1 MKLSFTKM
9 QGCANDYIYLDCR
22 TSGVPENI
30 AALSERLSRRHF
42 SIGADGIICICAPV
56 TAGADAMMRIFNA
69 DGSEGKMC
77 GNGIR
82 CVAEWLYTH
91 GMAKPKLAIDTLS
104 GLKTVARMGE
114 GLWQVEM
121 GAYTAMAAALP
132 AVNMGEGPL
141 VDLPLEVEEN
151 LWRVTCISVGNPH
164 CVTIVPEV
172 DSLKLEQ
179 IGPGFEH
186 HENFPE
192 RINTEFVQ
200 VVDATHLKM
209 RVWERGSGETWACG
223 TGTCATVAALTELG
237 ICPAGE
243 DVHVQ
248 LRGGELT
255 LYQVATVK
263 RTNGNLYF
271 DYTGDFTGCGVVLGD
286 LSDSTLADQ
295 LVKYL
300 PAVPAIAAQQDV
312 NEEGYANITKLP
324 QGLYLVVQTEAS
336 HGYEAIKPFLVS
348 IPMPDGDNWIY
359 DVDATPKVGATIP
372 ETPDTP
378 DTPDVPDTPDT
389 PDTPDLPEPVSYTH
403 LTLPT
408 ICSV

>member
-1 MKLSFTKM
+1 MELSFTKM

-22 TSGVPENI
+22 TAGVPDQI

-56 TAGADAMMRIFNA
+56 SAGADAMMRIFNA
-69 DGSEGKMC
+69 DGSEGRMC

-91 GMAKPKLAIDTLS
+91 GTAKPKLLIDTLS
-104 GLKTVARMGE
+104 GLKTVTRVGA

-141 VDLPLEVEEN
+141 QVEDN

-164 CVTIVPEV
+164 CVTIVPDV

-192 RINTEFVQ
+192 RVNTEFVQ

-237 ICPAGE
+237 LCPAGE
-243 DVHVQ
+243 DIHVA
-248 LRGGELT
+248 LRGGELVIRVLPGQHLLMT
-255 LYQVATVK
+255 GAAETVYEGVAEV
-263 RTNGNLYF
+263 
-271 DYTGDFTGCGVVLGD
+271 
-286 LSDSTLADQ
+286 
-295 LVKYL
+295 
-300 PAVPAIAAQQDV
+300 
-312 NEEGYANITKLP
+312 
-324 QGLYLVVQTEAS
+324 
-336 HGYEAIKPFLVS
+336 
-348 IPMPDGDNWIY
+348 
-359 DVDATPKVGATIP
+359 
-372 ETPDTP
+372 
-378 DTPDVPDTPDT
+378 
-389 PDTPDLPEPVSYTH
+389 
-403 LTLPT
+403 
-408 ICSV
+408 

>member
-1 MKLSFTKM
+1 MRFTKM
-9 QGCANDYIYLDCR
+9 EGAGNDYIYINGFEDQ
-22 TSGVPENI
+22 VDDP
-30 AALSERLSRRHF
+30 AALSVKMSRQHF
-42 SIGADGIICICAPV
+42 GCGSDGLILILPSDVADFR
-56 TAGADAMMRIFNA
+56 MRMFNS
-69 DGSEGKMC
+69 DGSESGMC

-200 VVDATHLKM
+200 VVDASHLKM

-255 LYQVATVK
+255 I
-263 RTNGNLYF
+263 R
-271 DYTGDFTGCGVVLGD
+271 VLPGK
-286 LSDSTLADQ
+286 Q
-295 LVKYL
+295 LL
-300 PAVPAIAAQQDV
+300 MTRGALTTFS
-312 NEEGYANITKLP
+312 IT
-324 QGLYLVVQTEAS
+324 S
-336 HGYEAIKPFLVS
+336 IKIGRAHV
-348 IPMPDGDNWIY
+348 
-359 DVDATPKVGATIP
+359 
-372 ETPDTP
+372 
-378 DTPDVPDTPDT
+378 
-389 PDTPDLPEPVSYTH
+389 
-403 LTLPT
+403 
-408 ICSV
+408 

>member
-22 TSGVPENI
+22 TSGVPEQI

-104 GLKTVARMGE
+104 GLKTVSR
-114 GLWQVEM
+114 
-121 GAYTAMAAALP
+121 
-132 AVNMGEGPL
+132 MGEGPL

-255 LYQVATVK
+255 IRVLPGKQLLMTGAAETV
-263 RTNGNLYF
+263 
-271 DYTGDFTGCGVVLGD
+271 C
-286 LSDSTLADQ
+286 
-295 LVKYL
+295 
-300 PAVPAIAAQQDV
+300 
-312 NEEGYANITKLP
+312 EGT
-324 QGLYLVVQTEAS
+324 TE
-336 HGYEAIKPFLVS
+336 V
-348 IPMPDGDNWIY
+348 
-359 DVDATPKVGATIP
+359 
-372 ETPDTP
+372 
-378 DTPDVPDTPDT
+378 
-389 PDTPDLPEPVSYTH
+389 
-403 LTLPT
+403 
-408 ICSV
+408 